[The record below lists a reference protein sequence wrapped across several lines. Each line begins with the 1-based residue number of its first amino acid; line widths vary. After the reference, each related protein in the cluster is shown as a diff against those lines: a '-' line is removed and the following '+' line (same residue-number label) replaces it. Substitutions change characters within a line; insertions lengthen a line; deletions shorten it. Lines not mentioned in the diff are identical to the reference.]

1 MKKLSLILTVLL
13 MGALSMSAK
22 GLLVPEIVAGMNVA
36 SYNQDGASSRIGF
49 HVGVR
54 GDYYVTGSQ
63 EGFYFNAGLML
74 SLKGCEVEVIKGD
87 DEWWGFDSK
96 KSSLN
101 PFYLDI
107 PIHVGYKYSVTDN
120 IGIFADF
127 GPYFSFGLFGKTE
140 GESVFGDDGLKRF
153 DVGLGLRGGVEF
165 NKKFNVSL
173 GYDWGL
179 VDVVDNGNLKNR
191 NFMVSLGYKF

>member
-49 HVGVR
+49 HAGVR

-74 SLKGCEVEVIKGD
+74 SLKGCTVDFI
-87 DEWWGFDSK
+87 S
-96 KSSLN
+96 KSSRLN

-107 PIHVGYKYSVTDN
+107 PVHVGYKYSVTDN

-140 GESVFGDDGLKRF
+140 GESVFGDEGLKRF
-153 DVGLGLRGGVEF
+153 DAGLGLRGGVEF

-179 VDVVDNGNLKNR
+179 VDVVDSGNLKNR